1 MSAYFIIL
9 CYNVLEKKERLM
21 KIPIN
26 YAFFQNNKC
35 VEQEKLNA
43 IKYNNK
49 IVYKINDIQNIIYT
63 NKMEYSFIRKLP
75 DSIFTLDIA
84 QKKATISLNSNL
96 IFDIKVEKLKYEF
109 TNNKIIIEYKLETD
123 EDLKKLII
131 TLEE

>member
-1 MSAYFIIL
+1 MLY
-9 CYNVLEKKERLM
+9 
-21 KIPIN
+21 
-26 YAFFQNNKC
+26 
-35 VEQEKLNA
+35 NA

-109 TNNKIIIEYKLETD
+109 TNNKIIIEYKLESD